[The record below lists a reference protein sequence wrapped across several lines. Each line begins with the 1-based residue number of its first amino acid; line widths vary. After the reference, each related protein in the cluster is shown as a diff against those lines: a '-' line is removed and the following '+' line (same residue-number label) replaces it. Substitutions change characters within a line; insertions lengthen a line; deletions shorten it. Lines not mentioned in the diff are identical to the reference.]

1 MECVEMIQEI
11 REQLAKS
18 GGTWDLTDDN
28 GEPIVYDSEMDINI
42 PDLMLK
48 DGKEVCAI
56 IPLGNFC
63 DETIERIYN
72 LIK

>member
-1 MECVEMIQEI
+1 MEGVEMLQEI
-11 REQLAKS
+11 CEQLTKN
-18 GGTWDLTDDN
+18 GGEWDLTDDN
-28 GEPIVYDSEMDINI
+28 GEPIVYDNEKDVNI
-42 PDLMLK
+42 PDITLK

-56 IPLGNFC
+56 IPLEYFC